1 MSAPLAFT
9 RPNPGSVDPSLRTW
23 ESIAAAGDESAKQ
36 TRPAL
41 HVPDGFVELILSQPA
56 NLPVLALGAELKSS
70 VCLYAGYS
78 AFINDRLGNLTDP
91 ISYRQYALA
100 IDRLISTTGIRPRIV
115 AHDLHPL
122 YISSQYAKGSTVK
135 RVAVQHHHAH
145 LAAVAADCGVSGP
158 VVGVCCD
165 GVGMGT
171 DGAAWGCEVLLCN
184 GGRFRRFG
192 HLDYFHLIGGDAA
205 AVENWRPAAALLY
218 QAFGNKWRAHLPAS
232 FSDLP
237 GESLS
242 VADQTFSRKL
252 DTHWTSSLGRVFDG
266 VSFLLGLSRRNDAS
280 SIAAVALERAA
291 AAADAVAPYPY
302 ETTMIGDCVR
312 MSTTSITRAV
322 MRDIQAGTTA
332 GVISARFHE
341 TIARMLAASATL
353 ACAIGRCS
361 RVVLAGGCFANKL
374 LLARVSERL
383 STQRL
388 QVLTP
393 RRVSFGDDNIALGQA
408 VVAAAMENEVQ

>member
-1 MSAPLAFT
+1 MSAPLAYS
-9 RPNPGSVDPSLRTW
+9 RPNSGSVDPSLRKW
-23 ESIAAAGDESAKQ
+23 ESSTPAGDESISQA
-36 TRPAL
+36 RPTL
-41 HVPDGFVELILSQPA
+41 HVPDGFVELTLARPA
-56 NLPVLALGAELKSS
+56 TLPVLALGAELKSS
-70 VCLYAGYS
+70 VCLYAGRS
-78 AFINDRLGNLTDP
+78 AFIHDRLGNLTDP
-91 ISYRQYALA
+91 VSYRQYANA
-100 IDRLISTTGIRPRIV
+100 IDRLLSTTGIRPRIL

-122 YISSQYAKGSTVK
+122 YISSQYAQGSTVK

-145 LAAVAADCGVSGP
+145 VAAVAADCGVSGP
-158 VVGVCCD
+158 MVGVCCD

-171 DGAAWGCEVLLCN
+171 DGAAWGCEVLLCD

-218 QAFGNKWRAHLPAS
+218 QVFGNNWRAHLPAS
-232 FSDLP
+232 FSELS

-242 VADQTFSRKL
+242 VADRTFSRKL

-266 VSFLLGLSRRNDAS
+266 VSFLLGLSQRNDAS
-280 SIAAVALERAA
+280 SVAAVALERAA
-291 AAADAVAPYPY
+291 VADAVAPYPY
-302 ETTMIGDCVR
+302 ETTMIGGCVR
-312 MSTTSITRAV
+312 MSMTSITRAV
-322 MRDIQAGTTA
+322 MRDIQAGATA

-353 ACAIGRCS
+353 ACAFGRCS
-361 RVVLAGGCFANKL
+361 RVVLAGGCFVNKIL
-374 LLARVSERL
+374 KSRVTERL
-383 STQRL
+383 SAQRL

-393 RRVSFGDDNIALGQA
+393 LRVSLGDENIALGQA